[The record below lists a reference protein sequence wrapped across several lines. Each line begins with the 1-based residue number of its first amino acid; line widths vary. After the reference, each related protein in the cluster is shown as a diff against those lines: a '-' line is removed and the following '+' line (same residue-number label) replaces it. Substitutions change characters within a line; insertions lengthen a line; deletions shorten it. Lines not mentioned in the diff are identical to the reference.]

1 MTGVTRDGSL
11 SHTFTLIS
19 VSGARLLEYK
29 MKKLN
34 WIEITCLYIG
44 VIMGAGFASGRE
56 CWQFFGVFGHK
67 GYYGAVAS
75 TVCFVLLACMLT
87 YIARS
92 KGTADL
98 GRLICPFES
107 RAAFEVIGWTLAAIY
122 YSMIIAM
129 TAAGGS
135 LLNQQ
140 FGINK
145 AVGGIIIAV
154 LCIITVLGD
163 FERVSKIF
171 RLMVPVLF
179 VVGIITILLT
189 IKAGF
194 SQSGASDGFT
204 PGRMSPN
211 WPVSAL
217 VFMAYNTLGMI
228 TMAGNSAVNAKDA
241 GNAYAGSIAGTIC
254 LGGLTVLLLRALLTD
269 MEFSSGLDLPMLGF
283 AGRLSPVLSI
293 IYALILYGAVYSTG
307 ASTYYGFSTKLKPGK
322 YKKWIIISGAVA
334 GFALGLTGF
343 KRLVEFLYPAQGY
356 IGIIFIILIIINF
369 TMCYRSSHTHK

>member
-1 MTGVTRDGSL
+1 MKRL
-11 SHTFTLIS
+11 S
-19 VSGARLLEYK
+19 
-29 MKKLN
+29 
-34 WIEITCLYIG
+34 WIEITSLYIG

-56 CWQFFGVFGHK
+56 CWQFFGVFGTK
-67 GYYGAVAS
+67 GYAGAAAS

-98 GRLICPFES
+98 GRLICPVES
-107 RAAFEVIGWTLAAIY
+107 RPAYEAIGWVLAAIY

-140 FGINK
+140 FGVSKVI
-145 AVGGIIIAV
+145 GGVIIAMLV
-154 LCIITVLGD
+154 IFTVLGD

-179 VVGIITILLT
+179 IIGIITILLT
-189 IKAGF
+189 IRAGF
-194 SQSGASDGFT
+194 SQSGQTEGFT

-228 TMAGNSAVNAKDA
+228 TMAGNSAINAKDSK
-241 GNAYAGSIAGTIC
+241 NAYAGAVAGTLC
-254 LGGLTVLLLRALLTD
+254 LGGLTILLLRALLCD

-293 IYALILYGAVYSTG
+293 IYAVILYGAVYSTG
-307 ASTYYGFSTKLKPGK
+307 ASTYYGFSTKLKDSK
-322 YKKWIIISGAVA
+322 YKKWIIIGGAAA
-334 GFALGLTGF
+334 GFLLGLTGF
-343 KRLVEFLYPAQGY
+343 KKLVEFLYPAQGY

-369 TMCYRSSHTHK
+369 FRELTKKPDSEQAGESKSATV